1 MQKIDGTTKYTITDL
16 QGMLANKRRR
26 LKSLGMVID
35 EEYVIVGNGVA
46 ALAMR
51 YHDSDNNIDYW
62 SIVL

>member
-16 QGMLANKRRR
+16 QDMLANKRRR